1 MAAGR
6 VDDETRVRRPRV
18 RDASIGGGRAPI
30 ARTDLSAI
38 MRATRMVVRE
48 CIPSRLHPAILRA
61 TALVSGATRLTL
73 LLNLPAIG
81 AAARVDS
88 AGRGPVPIGA
98 PSVLAVGARL
108 GLPVRLR
115 GGSTVAV
122 PETVT
127 EWVLH
132 HRRGVLI
139 NGNDHPVPEIA
150 SRLGRNPDVPGSAIV
165 LPLMHGGQVLGVLC
179 AGHHTPGS
187 LTSRHASGMRDLA
200 PIFATSLVNAQRFAA
215 IAGQSVSDPLTGLFN
230 HGGFDRRL
238 REELER
244 SARSQVSGALIMLDL
259 DQFKH
264 VNDTYGHLT
273 GDAVIRLIA
282 TKAIKGQT
290 RSYDVPCR
298 VGGDEFA
305 VILPHTSL
313 SDALTVAERIR
324 QAVMNAPTDTVG
336 VPVGTVGASL
346 GVAVFPATGI
356 NADELV
362 ARADQAMYRAK
373 NLGRNRVQ
381 VSGAA

>member
-1 MAAGR
+1 
-6 VDDETRVRRPRV
+6 
-18 RDASIGGGRAPI
+18 
-30 ARTDLSAI
+30 
-38 MRATRMVVRE
+38 MRATRLVVRE

-61 TALVSGATRLTL
+61 GVLMSGATRLTL
-73 LLNLPAIG
+73 LLNMPAIE
-81 AAARVDS
+81 A
-88 AGRGPVPIGA
+88 AGRLDTPGRAPRPLQS

-108 GLPVRLR
+108 GLPARLR
-115 GGSTVAV
+115 RGSTVAV
-122 PETVT
+122 PGTVN

-139 NGNDHPVPEIA
+139 NGPDHPVPEIA

-165 LPLMHGGQVLGVLC
+165 IPIVDGVQVLGVLC
-179 AGHHTPGS
+179 VGHHTPGT
-187 LTSRHASGMRDLA
+187 LTSLHASGLRDLA
-200 PIFATSLVNAQRFAA
+200 PIVATSLVNAQRFAVL
-215 IAGQSVSDPLTGLFN
+215 AGQSVLDPLTGLLN

-244 SARSQVSGALIMLDL
+244 SVRSRVAGALVMLDL

-290 RSYDVPCR
+290 RSYDVACR

-324 QAVMNAPTDTVG
+324 HAVMIAPTDIVG
-336 VPVGTVGASL
+336 VPVGMVGASL
-346 GVAVFPATGI
+346 GVAVFPANGI
-356 NADELV
+356 KADDLV

-373 NLGRNRVQ
+373 HLGRNRIQ
-381 VSGAA
+381 VAGAD

>member
-1 MAAGR
+1 
-6 VDDETRVRRPRV
+6 VRRPRV

-30 ARTDLSAI
+30 ARADLSAI
-38 MRATRMVVRE
+38 LRAARLVVRE
-48 CIPSRLHPAILRA
+48 CIPSRLHGAILRA
-61 TALVSGATRLTL
+61 AALLSGETRLTL
-73 LLNLPAIG
+73 LLNLPAIE
-81 AAARVDS
+81 A
-88 AGRGPVPIGA
+88 AGRLDTPGRGSVPFRA
-98 PSVLAVGARL
+98 PGLLAVGARL

-122 PETVT
+122 SGTVT

-139 NGNDHPVPEIA
+139 NGHDHPVPEIA

-179 AGHHTPGS
+179 VGHHTPGS
-187 LTSRHASGMRDLA
+187 LTSRHASGMQDIA

-230 HGGFDRRL
+230 HGGFDQRL

-336 VPVGTVGASL
+336 VPVGIVGASL
-346 GVAVFPATGI
+346 GVAVFPASGI
-356 NADELV
+356 SADDLV

-373 NLGRNRVQ
+373 NLGRNRIQ
-381 VSGAA
+381 VSGAD

>member
-1 MAAGR
+1 
-6 VDDETRVRRPRV
+6 
-18 RDASIGGGRAPI
+18 
-30 ARTDLSAI
+30 
-38 MRATRMVVRE
+38 MRAARLVVRE

-61 TALVSGATRLTL
+61 AALLSGATRLTL
-73 LLNLPAIG
+73 LLNLPAIE
-81 AAARVDS
+81 A
-88 AGRGPVPIGA
+88 AGRLDSPGRGSVRFRA
-98 PSVLAVGARL
+98 PGLLAVGARL

-115 GGSTVAV
+115 GGSTVV
-122 PETVT
+122 VSGTVT

-139 NGNDHPVPEIA
+139 NGGDHPVPEIA

-165 LPLMHGGQVLGVLC
+165 LPLLHGGQVLGVLC
-179 AGHHTPGS
+179 VGHHTPGS
-187 LTSRHASGMRDLA
+187 LTSRHASGMQDLA

-230 HGGFDRRL
+230 HGGFDQRL

-273 GDAVIRLIA
+273 GDAVIRMIA

-336 VPVGTVGASL
+336 VPVGIVGASL
-346 GVAVFPATGI
+346 GVAVFPASGI
-356 NADELV
+356 SANDLV

-373 NLGRNRVQ
+373 NLGRNRIQ
-381 VSGAA
+381 VSGAD